1 MTQKTALAMHHL
13 RGKWALKYRTDA
25 DMGSRK
31 HRYHPGQAR
40 GSRAARTWMSQV
52 RLESPRRPARQRG
65 SGRADE
71 ATCGREGA
79 DSKSEKVHHLV
90 RKAIFSVHF
99 GWHAD
104 QPIATVYTRQ
114 IFDRRPS
121 SGAPKSN
128 TTLISDVHSLIVA
141 PMAAPI
147 WANFGPATR
156 CSL

>member
-1 MTQKTALAMHHL
+1 MTQKTTLAMHHL
-13 RGKWALKYRTDA
+13 RSKWALKYRTDA

-79 DSKSEKVHHLV
+79 DHLTGGPHTASAGSRVILWPSGSIQTPRFEVGKADSAEKVVL
-90 RKAIFSVHF
+90 RGGEAGSRFAGLAK
-99 GWHAD
+99 
-104 QPIATVYTRQ
+104 
-114 IFDRRPS
+114 RR
-121 SGAPKSN
+121 
-128 TTLISDVHSLIVA
+128 V
-141 PMAAPI
+141 
-147 WANFGPATR
+147 F
-156 CSL
+156 